1 MTLRESNIEKLPQQV
16 FDVLII
22 GGGINGAVSAAAL
35 SGKGA
40 RVALID
46 QRDFAGFTSQQS
58 SNLAWGG
65 IKYLENGDYLLVR
78 KLCLSRNRL
87 IRSYPSRVKEIR
99 FFATIDKGFRFS
111 PFFLWLGTWVYWLFG
126 NGFTKIP
133 RFLTKA
139 RIEHEEP
146 VVDTGNAAG
155 GFEYSDAYLHDN
167 DSRFVFQ
174 FVRSAMDRGCIAA
187 NYVESLGAR
196 REKDLWITQA
206 RDTQS
211 GRSLEI
217 RSKVLINAAGP
228 FVDAHNRLTGEQ
240 TEHQHLFSKGI
251 HLIVPQVTPHRRIL
265 TFFAD
270 DGRLFFVIPMGV
282 RTCIG
287 TTDDRVETP
296 DTEVTDADR
305 DFVLDNINKR
315 LSLAK
320 PLTREDIIAERCGVR
335 PLVVRRTAGGG
346 SSRDW
351 MQLSRKHE
359 IDVDQSQAHLSI
371 FGGKLTDCVNVGD
384 EVSKHVAAL
393 GIDLPHSGYRWYGE
407 PHASVYQE
415 YMHQARLMDLDSY
428 TSPESIEQLS
438 SRLWRRYDQ
447 QAFELLAQIRE
458 DPRQAEVL
466 IKGTDYLRCEIQ
478 LAKRQEMIVR
488 LEDFLRRRS
497 KIALVVRRQEIQHAD
512 GLMEA
517 CEILFGDQARA
528 RYDEYFG
535 ESRRVTPAQSLN
547 LETAVDRLVPHAS
560 DWPGEHLAQYADS
573 PTR

>member
-1 MTLRESNIEKLPQQV
+1 MKLRESNIQKLPQAI

-65 IKYLENGDYLLVR
+65 IKYLESHDYRLVR
-78 KLCLSRNRL
+78 KLCLSRNHL
-87 IRSYPSRVKEIR
+87 IRNYPSRVKEIR
-99 FFATIDKGFRFS
+99 FFSTIEKGFRFH
-111 PFFLWLGTWVYWLFG
+111 PLFLWAGTWVYWLFG
-126 NGFTKIP
+126 NGFTQIP
-133 RFLTKA
+133 RLFFQRTIQ
-139 RIEHEEP
+139 REEP
-146 VVDTGNAAG
+146 VVDASNAAG

-196 REKDLWITQA
+196 REGEIWITQA
-206 RDTQS
+206 RNVID
-211 GRSLEI
+211 GREFEI

-228 FVDAHNRLTGEQ
+228 FADDHNALTGER
-240 TEHQHLFSKGI
+240 TEHHHAFSKGI
-251 HLIVPQVTPHRRIL
+251 HLIVPRLTPNLRIL

-287 TTDDRVETP
+287 TTDTRVESP
-296 DTEVTDADR
+296 LTEVTDEDR
-305 DFVLDNINKR
+305 QFVLDNINKR
-315 LSLAK
+315 LNLEQ
-320 PLTREDIIAERCGVR
+320 PLTHADVIAERCGVR
-335 PLVVRRTAGGG
+335 PLVVKSAADGNV
-346 SSRDW
+346 RDW
-351 MQLSRKHE
+351 LQLSRKHE
-359 IDVDQSQAHLSI
+359 IDVNRAKAHLSI

-384 EVSKHVAAL
+384 EVSNIVAEL
-393 GIDLPHSGYRWYGE
+393 GVALPHRNYKWYGE
-407 PHASVYQE
+407 PHPSVREE
-415 YMHQARLMDLDSY
+415 YLHQAKLMNLDGY
-428 TSPESIEQLS
+428 TSPESIETLS

-447 QAFELLAQIRE
+447 QALELLAEIRE

-478 LAKRQEMIVR
+478 LAKRQEMIVK

-497 KIALVVRRQEIQHAD
+497 KIALVVRREEIRNAE

-517 CEILFGDQARA
+517 CEILFEDQAQEKFA
-528 RYDEYFG
+528 EYFPEAATRSPDARPA
-535 ESRRVTPAQSLN
+535 ESRR
-547 LETAVDRLVPHAS
+547 AV
-560 DWPGEHLAQYADS
+560 ADAV
-573 PTR
+573 